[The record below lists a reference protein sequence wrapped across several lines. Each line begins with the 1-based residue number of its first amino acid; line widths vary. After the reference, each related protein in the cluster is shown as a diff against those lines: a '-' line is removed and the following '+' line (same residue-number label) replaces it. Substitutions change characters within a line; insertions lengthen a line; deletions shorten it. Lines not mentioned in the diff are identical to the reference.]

1 MIERLLAAEGA
12 LARDELDHARHLY
25 EQVAAADPRNAIA
38 VVGLARVAAQRG
50 DATAAR
56 AYLEHAL
63 EIDPDEAAARRL
75 LLQLD
80 APAAEASAAAPEPA
94 APASATAVPAA
105 QASATAEA
113 AVQAA
118 AQVVPQAP
126 VGTPPQ
132 ARRSFLDRLLGWLGL
147 RSRS

>member
-12 LARDELDHARHLY
+12 LARDELDHAAHLY

-38 VVGLARVAAQRG
+38 VVGLARVAARRG
-50 DATAAR
+50 DSEAAR
-56 AYLEHAL
+56 GHLEHAL

-80 APAAEASAAAPEPA
+80 SGPVEA
-94 APASATAVPAA
+94 APAEPM
-105 QASATAEA
+105 QAEPTRAG
-113 AVQAA
+113 
-118 AQVVPQAP
+118 P
-126 VGTPPQ
+126 VMRQPPS
-132 ARRSFLDRLLGWLGL
+132 RRSFLDRLLGWFGL